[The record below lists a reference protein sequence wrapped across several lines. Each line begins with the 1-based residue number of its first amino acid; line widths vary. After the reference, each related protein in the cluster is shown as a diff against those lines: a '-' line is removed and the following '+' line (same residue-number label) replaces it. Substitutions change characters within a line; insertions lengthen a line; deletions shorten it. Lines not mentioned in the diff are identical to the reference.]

1 MIWSIP
7 LSSFSALAT
16 GETSLFPLVH
26 ISLGFGK
33 HLRNTQEGENLALV
47 QCSWDMSYLWR
58 LSIPPLL
65 SLDSMAAVY
74 TAVCSTNS
82 NL

>member
-16 GETSLFPLVH
+16 GETSYFLSFIYLWD
-26 ISLGFGK
+26 LGCICGK
-33 HLRNTQEGENLALV
+33 HRRGKTFALV
-47 QCSWDMSYLWR
+47 QCSWDMSDLWR

-65 SLDSMAAVY
+65 SLDSMAAV
-74 TAVCSTNS
+74 
-82 NL
+82 